1 MTSEVLKFIPNKSSD
16 VVARK
21 IAEEMLLVPIH
32 QTAKDV
38 DSIYTLNETAAIIW
52 DLLDG
57 ETTVG
62 DIVDTI
68 ESAFEVSREDAV
80 KDVIA
85 LIHELDKLGAITK

>member
-1 MTSEVLKFIPNKSSD
+1 
-16 VVARK
+16 
-21 IAEEMLLVPIH
+21 MLLVPIH

-57 ETTVG
+57 ETPVG
-62 DIVDTI
+62 DIVDTM
-68 ESAFEVSREDAV
+68 ESTFEVSREDAV